1 MTVGHAGSL
10 RSSSVKQRS
19 GLEGCGVPR
28 GQTIWDTGHRHEI
41 TSFVGSST
49 RPPLRG
55 PFGSPGP
62 TWYLHAVGSPG
73 SRIPGA
79 ADGGDCALTGWR
91 GRWLVAA
98 IMALVVSAG
107 WTPPA
112 GALTFAQDFNSV
124 RLPRVTDQV
133 HPYPGWSIQVDGQ
146 VWYDVR
152 FAPQGPDSSVSLILR
167 ASMVD
172 PGLTDA
178 GVRLRFAFR
187 GADPGLHYL
196 FDDDA
201 VFQWD
206 WWFRD
211 NRLSEAVGVRVIYRR
226 DGRLEAR
233 EHWNTPFYTPNT
245 GFDPA
250 LVWDCHRMD
259 LSDLA
264 SDCEDP
270 DDACIEL
277 VALEFELRGPVNQE
291 LRLDNLYLGPRA
303 GVSDCG
309 EVRRPGFV
317 VQKLQS
323 YCATMA
329 DLDRDGRWEILLPG
343 FLGRPAQLW
352 PGEASDLVDR
362 AEVWGLDRY
371 LGDLGLFLDL
381 DNDGD
386 QDLVLARVEH
396 EGVEVLENLGHGR
409 FADEPRRYPTR
420 GLPLSI
426 SSLAAADVDRDG
438 DLDVYI
444 AVRDERD
451 VLMLGDGRGG
461 LEQAPPGTAML
472 LEEVRASN
480 GVAWSDLDQDGH
492 QDLVVAGVGV
502 LRNDGA
508 GALHLVDQLLNPAH
522 HALAEGSTVADLDG
536 DGRSDVYLGIDQD
549 SSRRPLSGR
558 NVLFWGAPGGGFAR
572 DRRSYSVVADP
583 GHCEGAA
590 AADFDHDGHLDIFIG
605 NRSGPSLCLLGQGD
619 GRFVP
624 DRGAV
629 FGTLEVSDLYGL
641 GVLDR
646 DDDGDQDVL
655 ILRKHGEPIVLE
667 NPTDDDRFL
676 KVRLLGVDSNW
687 DAIGARAVLR
697 HEDRPGSAFVAVREL
712 RSGEGYQLSGPRELH
727 FGLPDAGPFRLEVT
741 FPSGRTVTRD
751 GIGPGERLVVVES
764 GSPLGALWHLQ
775 TRLHWPRWSARLAE
789 WPIPLQHLLLASLAA
804 VTVLTWWPLRRR
816 RGDAGRGWRLIPV
829 GTVALAGLLVA
840 VRHHVSWQG
849 SDAWALAFSLPVG
862 LALGVSL
869 PLAARFVRGQRSP
882 VTIWDRLNEE
892 FISYTHTGWC
902 KNLETLIRQG
912 TMLAGDLAAAD
923 HEALHARWL
932 AARDQ
937 FDGAVADKLHT
948 IAELGSVLA
957 ETRPA
962 SRDLL
967 AGLRRMERAGQGDD
981 AIEAVVAGARE
992 LRQTVDRIAA
1002 LVEARLSCRADQA
1015 ARTAVRAVQPDC
1027 ESAGVALELD
1037 TAEIDGLAVR
1047 IREHEL
1053 VMVLQDLLRNALEA
1067 ARGGEAPVVSLRGRA
1082 DIRRLDL
1089 VLTDT
1094 GPGLGGRDPEQLC
1107 QPGYTTRPRGSGY
1120 GLHHARQRLGVYRGV
1135 LKLADRPEGGLRVTI
1150 SLQRPL
1156 HIRTDQARDLA

>member
-1 MTVGHAGSL
+1 MSDPDHS
-10 RSSSVKQRS
+10 
-19 GLEGCGVPR
+19 
-28 GQTIWDTGHRHEI
+28 HEI
-41 TSFVGSST
+41 TPFVGSST
-49 RPPLRG
+49 RLAPRG
-55 PFGSPGP
+55 AVGSPGV
-62 TWYLHAVGSPG
+62 TWYLHADVAPG
-73 SRIPGA
+73 SNIPGA
-79 ADGGDCALTGWR
+79 ADERVRALTGWR
-91 GRWLVAA
+91 VRWLMAAVVTLVA
-98 IMALVVSAG
+98 SAG
-107 WTPPA
+107 WTPRA

-133 HPYPGWSIQVDGQ
+133 HPYPGWSIQVKGQ

-152 FAPQGPDSSVSLILR
+152 FATRGPDSSVSLILR

-178 GVRLRFAFR
+178 GVRLRYAFR
-187 GADPGLHYL
+187 GAGPGLRYL

-211 NRLSEAVGVRVIYRR
+211 NRLSEAVGVRVIHRR
-226 DGRLEAR
+226 DGRLETR

-264 SDCEDP
+264 SDCADP
-270 DDACIEL
+270 GDECIEV

-329 DLDRDGRWEILLPG
+329 DLDRDGRWEVLLPG

-352 PGEASDLVDR
+352 PGAAPDFVDR
-362 AEVWGLDRY
+362 AEDWGLDRH

-396 EGVEVLENLGHGR
+396 EGVEVVENLGQGR
-409 FADEPRRYPTR
+409 FADESRRYPTR
-420 GLPLSI
+420 GLPLNI

-451 VLMLGDGRGG
+451 MLMLGDGSGG
-461 LEQAPPGTAML
+461 LEQAPPGTAL
-472 LEEVRASN
+472 PLEEVRASN
-480 GVAWSDLDQDGH
+480 GVVWSDLDRDGR
-492 QDLVVAGVGV
+492 QDLLIAGVGI
-502 LRNDGA
+502 LRNDGT
-508 GALHLVDQLLNPAH
+508 GALHLVDTLLSPAH

-536 DGRSDVYLGIDQD
+536 DGWSDVYLGIDQN

-558 NVLFWGAPGGGFAR
+558 NVLFWGGPGGEFAR

-583 GHCEGAA
+583 GHCEGAV
-590 AADFDHDGHLDIFIG
+590 AADFDHDGHLDLFIG
-605 NRSGPSLCLLGQGD
+605 NRSGPSLCLLGQGG
-619 GRFVP
+619 GRFAP
-624 DRGAV
+624 DRGKV
-629 FGTLEVSDLYGL
+629 FGTLEVTDLYGL
-641 GVLDR
+641 GVFDR

-655 ILRKHGEPIVLE
+655 ILRKHGDPIVLE
-667 NPTDDDRFL
+667 NPTNDARFL

-687 DAIGARAVLR
+687 DAIGSRAVLR
-697 HEDRPGSAFVAVREL
+697 RQDGPGSTFVAMREL
-712 RSGEGYQLSGPRELH
+712 RAGQGYQLSGPRELH

-741 FPSGRTVTRD
+741 FPSGRTVTRER
-751 GIGPGERLVVVES
+751 IGPGERLVVVES
-764 GSPLGALWHLQ
+764 GSPLASLWHRQ
-775 TRLHWPRWSARLAE
+775 TRLHWPRWSARLAG
-789 WPIPLQHLLLASLAA
+789 WPIPLQHLLLASLTTA
-804 VTVLTWWPLRRR
+804 TVLAWWPLRRR
-816 RGDAGRGWRLIPV
+816 RGDAGRRWWLTPV
-829 GTVALAGLLVA
+829 GLSTLAGLLIA

-862 LALGVSL
+862 LAVGLSL

-912 TMLAGDLAAAD
+912 TMLAGDLAVAD
-923 HEALHARWL
+923 REALHARWL

-937 FDGAVADKLHT
+937 FDGAVADKLRT
-948 IAELGSVLA
+948 IAELGTMLA

-962 SRDLL
+962 AHDLL

-1002 LVEARLSCRADQA
+1002 LVEARLSCRVGQA
-1015 ARTAVRAVQPDC
+1015 ARTAVRAVQSDF
-1027 ESAGVALELD
+1027 ETAGVALELD
-1037 TAEIDGLAVR
+1037 TGPTAALAVR

-1067 ARGGEAPVVSLRGRA
+1067 ARGGEAPAVALRGRA
-1082 DIRRLDL
+1082 DIRRLHL

-1107 QPGYTTRPRGSGY
+1107 QPGFTTRAGGSGY

-1135 LKLADRPEGGLRVTI
+1135 LRLADRPEGGLEVTV

-1156 HIRTDQARDLA
+1156 HIRPDEAKDRA